1 MIWNL
6 VRLFYMTFGLNIT
19 NNEIVFED
27 DTIVPSAE
35 EHLVL
40 GAKTDLAGSSFPIW
54 SKCAKSCK

>member
-1 MIWNL
+1 
-6 VRLFYMTFGLNIT
+6 MTFGLNFT

-40 GAKTDLAGSSFPIW
+40 RAKIDFAGSSFPI
-54 SKCAKSCK
+54 